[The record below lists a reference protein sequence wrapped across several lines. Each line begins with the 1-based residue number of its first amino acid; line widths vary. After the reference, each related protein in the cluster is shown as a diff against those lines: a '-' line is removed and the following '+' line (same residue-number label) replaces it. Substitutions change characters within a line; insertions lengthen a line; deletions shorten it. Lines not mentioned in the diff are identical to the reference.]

1 MIEELLIYTII
12 IPAIASLITLGLNKP
27 LGRWNGIIAFLTSL
41 FSIGVF
47 GIATWKIFTGAI
59 SPSGYEKI
67 YDWMI
72 ARDLI
77 LKFGFKAD
85 GLSSPI
91 ALTIAIVSA
100 LIALYT
106 IKLMKDSNNMGLFF
120 SLYQLFFMGM
130 IGLVLS
136 TNLIEFF
143 IFFEISVVASWALI
157 NEWGTGEKEKVALK
171 YFLFTEAGAL
181 CFLAGIVA
189 TNGYL
194 KTLEIEEIPLK
205 IAELNPDIGVL
216 VAIVSAMLIGFFVK
230 MAIFPLHSW
239 LPDTY
244 VEAPTPITALLSSA
258 MSGLA
263 AYAIV
268 RIVFLYMPAL
278 QYVAIAMMIL
288 AVITMIYGAVNA
300 LGQDDFK
307 RLLAYSSISQMGY
320 ILLGLGAAAFAIS
333 IGANDLAVIGAT
345 GSMFHYIAHAMGKAI
360 LFLLV
365 GVFMLQVGTRSI
377 SQMGGL
383 AGKMPFTAVMMF
395 IGFFTLMGVP
405 FTSGFIS
412 EWMIFTGAIGSASLT
427 GETFKIIMT
436 IIAIIAT
443 ALTFAY
449 ALWSIR
455 KMLFG
460 QTPPQLSEAKEA
472 PISLLAPLIVM
483 ALISI
488 GLGLYPAIFTKEINT
503 TIASLASHLTP

>member
-1 MIEELLIYTII
+1 MIEELLPYTVIT
-12 IPAIASLITLGLNKP
+12 PAIASLVTLGLNKP

-41 FSIGVF
+41 LSIVIFSIS
-47 GIATWKIFTGAI
+47 TYKIFAGLA
-59 SPSGYEKI
+59 SSYEKV
-67 YDWMI
+67 YDWVVTSNLVL
-72 ARDLI
+72 R
-77 LKFGFKAD
+77 FGFRAD
-85 GLSSPI
+85 GLSSPV
-91 ALTIAIVSA
+91 ALTIALVTA
-100 LIALYT
+100 LTALYT
-106 IKLMKDSNNMGLFF
+106 VKLMRDSPNMGLFF
-120 SLYQLFFMGM
+120 SLYQLFFVGM

-136 TNLIEFF
+136 TNLVVFF
-143 IFFEISVVASWALI
+143 VFFEIAVIASWALI

-194 KTLEIEEIPLK
+194 QTLEIYEIPQK
-205 IAELNPDIGVL
+205 IAQLNPSVGIL
-216 VAIVSAMLIGFFVK
+216 TAIVSAMLIGFFVK

-268 RIVFLYMPAL
+268 RIVFLYAPAL
-278 QYVAIAMMIL
+278 QYISTAMIVLAI
-288 AVITMIYGAVNA
+288 ITMIYGAANA
-300 LGQDDFK
+300 LSQDDFK

-320 ILLGLGAAAFAIS
+320 ILLGLGAAA
-333 IGANDLAVIGAT
+333 LAMSMGFKSLAAIGAT

-365 GVFMLQVGTRSI
+365 GVFMVQVGTRTI

-383 AGKMPFTAVMMF
+383 AGKMPYTAVMMF

-412 EWMIFTGAIGSASLT
+412 EWMIFTSAIGSASLVA
-427 GETFKIIMT
+427 EAFRIFMVIV
-436 IIAIIAT
+436 AIIAT
-443 ALTFAY
+443 VLTFAY
-449 ALWSIR
+449 SLWSIR
-455 KMLFG
+455 RMLFG
-460 QTPPQLSEAKEA
+460 QVPPQLNEVKEA
-472 PISLLAPLIVM
+472 PLSFLAPLMVM
-483 ALISI
+483 ALTSLF
-488 GLGLYPAIFTKEINT
+488 LGIYPTIFTEEINEV
-503 TIASLASHLTP
+503 ILKLFILTP

>member
-1 MIEELLIYTII
+1 MIENLLAYTVIL
-12 IPAIASLITLGLNKP
+12 PAVASLITLGLNKP
-27 LGRWNGIIAFLTSL
+27 LGKWNGIIAFLVSL
-41 FSIGVF
+41 FSIGIF
-47 GIATWKIFTGAI
+47 GIATFKIF
-59 SPSGYEKI
+59 SGTVSYYEKI

-72 ARDLI
+72 TSNIA
-77 LKFGFKAD
+77 LKFGFRAD

-106 IKLMKDSNNMGLFF
+106 IKLMRDSENMGIFF
-120 SLYQLFFMGM
+120 SLYQLFFLGM
-130 IGLVLS
+130 IGLALS

-143 IFFEISVVASWALI
+143 VFFEISVVASWALI
-157 NEWGTGEKEKVALK
+157 NEWGSGEKEKVALK

-189 TNGYL
+189 TNGYVQ
-194 KTLEIEEIPLK
+194 TLEIYEIPTK
-205 IAELNPDIGVL
+205 IAQLQPDVGIL

-268 RIVFLYMPAL
+268 RIVFLYTPTL
-278 QYVAIAMMIL
+278 QYIAVVMIVL

-333 IGANDLAVIGAT
+333 IGASNLATIGAT

-365 GVFMLQVGTRSI
+365 GVFTLQIGTRSI

-383 AGKMPFTAVMMF
+383 ASKMPFTAVMMF

-412 EWMIFTGAIGSASLT
+412 EWMIFTGAISSASLA
-427 GETFKIIMT
+427 GEAFKILMAL
-436 IIAIIAT
+436 IAIIAT

-455 KMLFG
+455 KILFG
-460 QTPPQLSEAKEA
+460 QTPPQLNGAKEA
-472 PISLLAPLIVM
+472 ALSLLAPLIVM
-483 ALISI
+483 ALLSLF
-488 GLGLYPAIFTKEINT
+488 LGLYPTIFTKEINN
-503 TIASLASHLTP
+503 TILSLISSTAP